1 MFFTRIGTIVAWLL
15 FILAGFRAGM
25 ALYISVFVSDPRE
38 AEIWAARYLVASDPD
53 RAFSQAM
60 PVLGFA
66 VVIGILAE
74 ISRAVRR

>member
-15 FILAGFRAGM
+15 FVVAGFRAGM
-25 ALYISVFVSDPRE
+25 AFYISVFVADPKE
-38 AEIWAARYLVASDPD
+38 AEVWAARYLTASDPD
-53 RAFSQAM
+53 RSFSQAL

-66 VVIGILAE
+66 VAVGILAE